1 MELREFL
8 ISDAYVVTAQILSFI
23 SFGEAHF
30 CLFVFRIC
38 ICFFVFSFLA
48 KMNHQFAIF
57 ISSLSVIN
65 KWKIKQ
71 FKDNFFYHLSALRF
85 DSTHARVIKNS
96 IRIQM

>member
-8 ISDAYVVTAQILSFI
+8 ISDANVVTAQILSFI

-38 ICFFVFSFLA
+38 ICFVFSFLA